1 MEVIRKKIC
10 LEDLICRSPFL
21 LKIEKYFTWDT
32 NSNKYISGARLA
44 SVKKSHLKN
53 LFTKDVIEVGNGPD
67 DNLQYKDFINLD
79 HLDPLMKS
87 RPLYIHMDMS
97 VTGDKTGIAG
107 SWICGK
113 KPPKPNEPPSKELY
127 FRLAFSVSVKAP
139 KGYQISFE
147 KNRQFIYWLKDQG
160 FNIKGISTDTYQ
172 SVDTGQTLAS
182 KGYNY
187 CVLSMDRVDSDRICK
202 PYQYLR
208 STIYEE
214 RIEMYDAVLLTDE
227 LIGLQRDMN
236 SGKIDH
242 DPSGINSKDQADAVC
257 GSVWNA
263 AQHAEE
269 YEFDYG
275 ENIETTI
282 SVNRNSDVAY
292 EQQQI
297 TVDFEAEMMKILD
310 PMQKPSTKVEN
321 AVSAKSEYNKY
332 MDFGLG
338 PATALPPNAFL
349 SDGIIVW

>member
-1 MEVIRKKIC
+1 M
-10 LEDLICRSPFL
+10 
-21 LKIEKYFTWDT
+21 
-32 NSNKYISGARLA
+32 
-44 SVKKSHLKN
+44 
-53 LFTKDVIEVGNGPD
+53 
-67 DNLQYKDFINLD
+67 
-79 HLDPLMKS
+79 
-87 RPLYIHMDMS
+87 
-97 VTGDKTGIAG
+97 
-107 SWICGK
+107 
-113 KPPKPNEPPSKELY
+113 
-127 FRLAFSVSVKAP
+127 
-139 KGYQISFE
+139 
-147 KNRQFIYWLKDQG
+147 
-160 FNIKGISTDTYQ
+160 
-172 SVDTGQTLAS
+172 
-182 KGYNY
+182 
-187 CVLSMDRVDSDRICK
+187 
-202 PYQYLR
+202 
-208 STIYEE
+208 
-214 RIEMYDAVLLTDE
+214 
-227 LIGLQRDMN
+227 
-236 SGKIDH
+236 
-242 DPSGINSKDQADAVC
+242 C